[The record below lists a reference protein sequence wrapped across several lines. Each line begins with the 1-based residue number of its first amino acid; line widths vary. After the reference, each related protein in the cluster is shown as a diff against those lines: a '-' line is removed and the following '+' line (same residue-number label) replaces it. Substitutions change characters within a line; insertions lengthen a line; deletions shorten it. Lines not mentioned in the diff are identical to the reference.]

1 MSIRQ
6 LKSQIKALKDAGV
19 GQCIGP
25 RIITLREGH
34 DFPPYGEPP
43 ERGPCEFCGVKH
55 KAYNGAPRRIIL
67 MLPRDRDTHEIPRDW
82 LEKCTYGRGAT
93 EGPAGPAETEST

>member
-55 KAYNGAPRRIIL
+55 KAYNGAPRRKIAVQTR
-67 MLPRDRDTHEIPRDW
+67 MKEQPRCRRE
-82 LEKCTYGRGAT
+82 
-93 EGPAGPAETEST
+93 